1 MASHSQLKYGA
12 RLINSY
18 LGNNATISCCEVLN
32 SLIFP
37 AHEQHHNNS
46 FLCAALVMGQSNIA
60 AGATIGSNHNSRA
73 ADGELITGR
82 GFWPGLCVSL
92 KHNSRFASFT
102 LVAKGDYPAELDIP
116 IPFCLVANDVSANK
130 LVVMPGYWFLY
141 NMYALARNAAK
152 YRDRDKRTEK
162 VQHIEYDFLA
172 PDSVNEMFHA
182 RKLLAEYTASA
193 AGNGTQWQEG
203 DALLNSNDAGEREI
217 FVKGFENSNRP
228 VQLVKVKESYALF
241 KKLIV
246 YYGISELVQHAA
258 EENLQSF
265 ASLLELIKKIPERTD
280 WVNLGGQLVPRHTLQ
295 ELLQHIK
302 NNELNSWDAIHAAY
316 ERFGNDYAIQKR
328 EHALASLLEITGTDK
343 NGFTIERLH
352 QWLQQAEE
360 TKQWMVDAIY
370 QSRAK
375 DYQNAFRKMIYN
387 NDAEMEAV
395 LGKLDDNAFIKTQ
408 QQELE
413 TFRRHVENIRSRF
426 GIIAVAQTH

>member
-102 LVAKGDYPAELDIP
+102 LIAKGDYPAELDIP
-116 IPFCLVANDVSANK
+116 IPFCLVSNDVSANK
-130 LVVMPGYWFLY
+130 LVVMPAYWFFY

-152 YRDRDKRTEK
+152 YKDRDKRTEK
-162 VQHIEYDFLA
+162 IQHIEYDFLA

-182 RKLLAEYTASA
+182 RKLMAGYAASA
-193 AGNGTQWQEG
+193 AGKGALEG
-203 DALLNSNDAGEREI
+203 DALLNSGSTDDLQI
-217 FVKGFENSNRP
+217 FVKGFENSNRA
-228 VQLVKVKESYALF
+228 VQLIKVKESYAVF
-241 KKLIV
+241 KKLIL
-246 YYGISELVQHAA
+246 YYGITELVQHAA
-258 EENLQSF
+258 ENNLRSF
-265 ASLLELIKKIPERTD
+265 ADLANLLPDMPERTE
-280 WVNLGGQLVPRHTLQ
+280 WANLGGQLVPRSTLQ
-295 ELLQHIK
+295 ELVQNIK
-302 NNELNSWDAIHAAY
+302 NNNVKSWDAIHAAY
-316 ERFGNDYAIQKR
+316 EGHGKEYRMQKR
-328 EHALASLLEITGTDK
+328 EHALASLFEITGVSK
-343 NGFTIERLH
+343 NEFTPEHLNE
-352 QWLQQAEE
+352 WLQQAEE
-360 TKQWMVDAIY
+360 IKQWMVEAIY

-395 LGKLDDNAFIKTQ
+395 IGKLEDNAFIKSQ

-413 TFRRHVENIRSRF
+413 TFRQQIETLRSRL
-426 GIIAVAQTH
+426 GLIAVAATH